1 MTTGYV
7 SPSAADYADSHP
19 WSEYGGQPYV
29 NVRPPSG
36 VYSSVKQ
43 TSVVAVGPDGGP
55 VHVRSLFRTDDIRGT
70 LAWQQILQANGLLA
84 STGYSRGNWDDPTR
98 EALMK
103 AMWQANKAKMPLQAW
118 LQRGAMLNPDYV
130 NGTGDFT
137 GGGAPA
143 PYNGPVTTTQTSNS
157 INLTSRGTARLILA
171 QALAQELGR
180 EPSPNEVSDFLKGL
194 NQREENNPTTTT
206 TTTTTKPDGK
216 HDTTVDSTSRT
227 EEPNTNPT
235 AMAERFAENVDPKEA
250 KRYQTG
256 NYYGVLE
263 QMLGV

>member
-1 MTTGYV
+1 M
-7 SPSAADYADSHP
+7 
-19 WSEYGGQPYV
+19 
-29 NVRPPSG
+29 
-36 VYSSVKQ
+36 
-43 TSVVAVGPDGGP
+43 
-55 VHVRSLFRTDDIRGT
+55 
-70 LAWQQILQANGLLA
+70 
-84 STGYSRGNWDDPTR
+84 
-98 EALMK
+98 
-103 AMWQANKAKMPLQAW
+103 
-118 LQRGAMLNPDYV
+118 
-130 NGTGDFT
+130 
-137 GGGAPA
+137 
-143 PYNGPVTTTQTSNS
+143 
-157 INLTSRGTARLILA
+157 
-171 QALAQELGR
+171 
-180 EPSPNEVSDFLKGL
+180 SDFLKGL